1 MMYEYVVAFFAV
13 LIMWWKNRAELAKVR
28 AVLQETERQL
38 EASHKAVR
46 VVQGELSTVFRVYN
60 ELASQSNTVNRFGVS
75 VAHVTTTAVAA
86 AKQNADRAA
95 QAAAIAASVQTAAI
109 NTINCA
115 EKRVA
120 HAESIAKQHV
130 EAAAAA
136 QARARASDTKAKE
149 LEGSD
154 LALGQVIDRLV
165 AGRKRARPE

>member
-1 MMYEYVVAFFAV
+1 MYEYVVAV
-13 LIMWWKNRAELAKVR
+13 LVVLFMWWKNRAELAKVR

-86 AKQNADRAA
+86 AKQT
-95 QAAAIAASVQTAAI
+95 AAIAAKKVAA
-109 NTINCA
+109 A
-115 EKRVA
+115 AKQVA

-149 LEGSD
+149 FEATRMALEQ
-154 LALGQVIDRLV
+154 LADSVV
-165 AGRKRARPE
+165 GRKRARPE